1 MKRITITIKRPG
13 QARQRIT
20 GLFSSTTAAI
30 VAMLSSLD
38 ESGAC
43 SISAKVSP

>member
-20 GLFSSTTAAI
+20 GLFASTTDAI
-30 VAMLSSLD
+30 VSMLSTLE
-38 ESGAC
+38 ESGAF
-43 SISAKVSP
+43 SITAKVTP